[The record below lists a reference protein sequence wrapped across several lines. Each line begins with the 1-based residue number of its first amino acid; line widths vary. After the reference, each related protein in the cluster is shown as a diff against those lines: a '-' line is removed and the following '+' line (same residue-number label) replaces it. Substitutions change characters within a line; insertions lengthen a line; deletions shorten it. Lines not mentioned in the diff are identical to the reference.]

1 MTIFIKGGWLD
12 DHMMRRARKKYSCDG
27 WLSCDGL
34 PQALSGHRCPNKI
47 IPGDYY
53 ALGTLGALSGGFGVD
68 RLCLECA
75 GPEARASV
83 PASQGRAAA

>member
-1 MTIFIKGGWLD
+1 MMIRINGGPIGG
-12 DHMMRRARKKYSCDG
+12 HTMRRARKEYSCDG
-27 WLSCDGL
+27 WSNAL
-34 PQALSGHRCPNKI
+34 PGHRCPNKI

-53 ALGTLGALSGGFGVD
+53 ALGIRGALSGGFGVD